1 MDERKRIERGKPE
14 SESKREALVEQLWE
28 RSQEG
33 RKETNRKPST
43 KNRERKHEKS
53 GWKERGKPKKRK
65 RKGAPKKTH
74 CEGETGRKRK
84 GRNRGQV
91 ARTGKEV
98 DERKRIEREKPE
110 GESKREALEEQLR
123 ERIKEG

>member
-1 MDERKRIERGKPE
+1 M
-14 SESKREALVEQLWE
+14 EQLWE

-43 KNRERKHEKS
+43 KNRERRHEKS
-53 GWKERGKPKKRK
+53 GREERGKPKKRE

-98 DERKRIEREKPE
+98 DERKWIEREKT
-110 GESKREALEEQLR
+110 ES
-123 ERIKEG
+123 ERIR